1 MRFRDRIEAGKLLA
15 QALAGYKDKDV
26 VVFALPRGG
35 VVVADEI
42 ARSLKAPLSLI
53 IARKIGHPL
62 QPEYAIAAT
71 TESGKILG
79 SSREIQSVD
88 KDWLDAEIER
98 QKLEARRR
106 REEYLGNRKEIN
118 VKNKIVILV
127 DDGIATGFTIRV
139 AIEKLRLM
147 KPEKIIVA
155 VPVAAKIIADIV
167 KREADEFVALEIP
180 QEDEFLGAVGAYYD
194 NFYQVTDQEVV
205 SILKNYN
212 IN

>member
-1 MRFRDRIEAGKLLA
+1 MRFKDRIEAGKLLA
-15 QALAGYKDKDV
+15 QALVGYKDKNI

-35 VVVADEI
+35 VVVAGEI
-42 ARSLKAPLSLI
+42 ARFLNAPLSLI

-79 SSREIQSVD
+79 SSREIQSVN

-98 QKLEARRR
+98 QRLEARRR
-106 REEYLGNRKEIN
+106 REEYLGKESEID
-118 VKNKIVILV
+118 VSNKIAILV

-139 AIEKLRLM
+139 AIEELREM
-147 KPEKIIVA
+147 KPKKIVVA
-155 VPVAAKIIADIV
+155 VPVAVKTMADII
-167 KREADEFVALEIP
+167 KREADELVALEVP
-180 QEDEFLGAVGAYYD
+180 EEYEFLGAVGAYYD